1 MSFRGPIAQPGSEL
15 PAHNRLVPGS
25 NPGGPIC
32 SMLFVRKPAP
42 SSDLGP
48 VAALTGS
55 LVEDALR
62 EEIARLMSLQAID
75 RELRE
80 LEQAL
85 SSVAGRVEQ
94 LRLDAQKQQA
104 ELDRL
109 TTEEQQSALM
119 RRQLEKELAEGEAR
133 IRNKRMR
140 LNQARNDKELQALAH
155 EVDVQKETNQR
166 LEADLLSLMEAS
178 EPRAARIAEFTSVV
192 ERLLAELTAAEKEIA
207 AQVEDLKIS
216 IAKQRLERDLMAG
229 NLERALL
236 QRYEMIFSR
245 RNGLAVAE
253 ARGGTCQG
261 CRMRLPPQ
269 LYNQIQRHDSIHFC
283 PNCQRILY
291 HEGEGERHG

>member
-1 MSFRGPIAQPGSEL
+1 
-15 PAHNRLVPGS
+15 
-25 NPGGPIC
+25 
-32 SMLFVRKPAP
+32 
-42 SSDLGP
+42 
-48 VAALTGS
+48 
-55 LVEDALR
+55 VEDALR

-75 RELRE
+75 RELRD
-80 LEQAL
+80 LEQTLA
-85 SSVAGRVEQ
+85 SVAGRVDQ
-94 LRLDAQKQQA
+94 LRQEAEKQQA

-109 TTEEQQSALM
+109 TIEEQQSSSV

-140 LNQARNDKELQALAH
+140 LNQVRNEKELQALAH
-155 EVDVQKETNQR
+155 EVDVQKEANQR
-166 LEADLLSLMEAS
+166 FEAELLALMETSESRNAS
-178 EPRAARIAEFTSVV
+178 I
-192 ERLLAELTAAEKEIA
+192 AELTPSVQQLFAELNAAAKEIA

-216 IAKQRLERDLMAG
+216 MAKQRLERDLMAG
-229 NLERALL
+229 NLERGLL
-236 QRYEMIFSR
+236 QRYDMIFSR

-291 HEGEGERHG
+291 HEGEGDRHG

>member
-1 MSFRGPIAQPGSEL
+1 VLAG
-15 PAHNRLVPGS
+15 
-25 NPGGPIC
+25 
-32 SMLFVRKPAP
+32 LF
-42 SSDLGP
+42 
-48 VAALTGS
+48 
-55 LVEDALR
+55 VEDALR

-75 RELRE
+75 RELRD

-85 SSVAGRVEQ
+85 ASVAGRVQE
-94 LRLDAQKQQA
+94 LRLEAEKQQA

-109 TTEEQQSALM
+109 TAEEQQNATV

-140 LNQARNDKELQALAH
+140 LNQVRNDKELQALSH
-155 EVDVQKETNQR
+155 EVETQKDSNQR
-166 LEADLLSLMEAS
+166 FEAELIALMEAS
-178 EPRAARIAEFTSVV
+178 EPRTARIAEITPSVQQ
-192 ERLLAELTAAEKEIA
+192 LLAELSEAEKEIA

-216 IAKQRLERDLMAG
+216 ITKQRLERDLMAG
-229 NLERALL
+229 NVDRGLL

-253 ARGGTCQG
+253 ARSGTCQG

-283 PNCQRILY
+283 PTCQRILY
-291 HEGEGERHG
+291 HEGEGERHA

>member
-1 MSFRGPIAQPGSEL
+1 
-15 PAHNRLVPGS
+15 
-25 NPGGPIC
+25 
-32 SMLFVRKPAP
+32 
-42 SSDLGP
+42 
-48 VAALTGS
+48 
-55 LVEDALR
+55 LR

-85 SSVAGRVEQ
+85 SSVAGRVEE
-94 LRLDAQKQQA
+94 LRLEANKQQI
-104 ELDRL
+104 ELNRL

-133 IRNKRMR
+133 ISNKRMR
-140 LNQARNDKELQALAH
+140 LSQVRNDKEQQALTH
-155 EVDVQKETNQR
+155 EVDTQKETNQR
-166 LEADLLSLMEAS
+166 LEADLFGLMEAS
-178 EPRAARIAEFTSVV
+178 EPRGARIAELTPQV
-192 ERLLAELTAAEKEIA
+192 ERLLAELTEAEKEIA

>member
-1 MSFRGPIAQPGSEL
+1 M
-15 PAHNRLVPGS
+15 
-25 NPGGPIC
+25 
-32 SMLFVRKPAP
+32 
-42 SSDLGP
+42 
-48 VAALTGS
+48 
-55 LVEDALR
+55 R

-75 RELRE
+75 RELRD

-85 SSVAGRVEQ
+85 TSVAGRVEQ
-94 LRLDAQKQQA
+94 LRFDAQKEQA

-109 TTEEQQSALM
+109 AADEQQSALM
-119 RRQLEKELAEGEAR
+119 RRQFEKELAEGEAR

-140 LNQARNDKELQALAH
+140 LNQVRNDKELQALAH
-155 EVDVQKETNQR
+155 EVDTQKETNQR
-166 LEADLLSLMEAS
+166 QEADLIALMEAA
-178 EPRAARIAEFTSVV
+178 EPRATRITELTSVV
-192 ERLLAELTAAEKEIA
+192 ERLFADLTDAEQEIA
-207 AQVEDLKIS
+207 TQVEDLKIS
-216 IAKQRLERDLMAG
+216 ITKQRLERDLMAG

-253 ARGGTCQG
+253 ARDGTCQG

-291 HEGEGERHG
+291 HEGESVRHG

>member
-1 MSFRGPIAQPGSEL
+1 VGPFVQCHLSGSR
-15 PAHNRLVPGS
+15 PAV
-25 NPGGPIC
+25 
-32 SMLFVRKPAP
+32 
-42 SSDLGP
+42 SDFGLI
-48 VAALTGS
+48 AALTGS

-85 SSVAGRVEQ
+85 SSVAARVEQ

-109 TTEEQQSALM
+109 TAEEQQSILM

-140 LNQARNDKELQALAH
+140 LNQVRNDKELQALAH
-155 EVDVQKETNQR
+155 EVDTQKETNQR
-166 LEADLLSLMEAS
+166 LEAELLSLMEAS
-178 EPRAARIAEFTSVV
+178 EPRAARIAEFTSLVQ
-192 ERLLAELTAAEKEIA
+192 RLMAELTEAEKEIA

-229 NLERALL
+229 NLDRALL

-245 RNGLAVAE
+245 RNGVAVSE
-253 ARGGTCQG
+253 ARDGTCQG

-269 LYNQIQRHDSIHFC
+269 LYNLIMAVREGGGNLTWTVPGAPGIYYC

>member
-1 MSFRGPIAQPGSEL
+1 M
-15 PAHNRLVPGS
+15 
-25 NPGGPIC
+25 
-32 SMLFVRKPAP
+32 
-42 SSDLGP
+42 
-48 VAALTGS
+48 
-55 LVEDALR
+55 R

-75 RELRE
+75 RELRD
-80 LEQAL
+80 LEQTLA
-85 SSVAGRVEQ
+85 SVAGRVDQ
-94 LRLDAQKQQA
+94 LRQEAEKQQA

-109 TTEEQQSALM
+109 TTEEQQSSSV

-140 LNQARNDKELQALAH
+140 LNQVRNEKELQALAH
-155 EVDVQKETNQR
+155 EVDVQKEANQR
-166 LEADLLSLMEAS
+166 FEAELLALMETSESRNAS
-178 EPRAARIAEFTSVV
+178 I
-192 ERLLAELTAAEKEIA
+192 AELTPSVQQLFAELNAAAKEIA

-216 IAKQRLERDLMAG
+216 MAKQRLERDLMAG
-229 NLERALL
+229 NLERGLL
-236 QRYEMIFSR
+236 QRYDMIFSR

-291 HEGEGERHG
+291 HEGEGDRHG

>member
-1 MSFRGPIAQPGSEL
+1 MSFSLIA
-15 PAHNRLVPGS
+15 
-25 NPGGPIC
+25 
-32 SMLFVRKPAP
+32 AP
-42 SSDLGP
+42 SGL
-48 VAALTGS
+48 LT
-55 LVEDALR
+55 EDALR
-62 EEIARLMSLQAID
+62 EEIALLMSLQAID
-75 RELRE
+75 RELRD
-80 LEQAL
+80 LEQTLA
-85 SSVAGRVEQ
+85 SVAGRVEE
-94 LRLDAQKQQA
+94 LRQEAEKQQA

-109 TTEEQQSALM
+109 TSEEQQSTSV

-140 LNQARNDKELQALAH
+140 LNQIRNEKELQALAH
-155 EVDVQKETNQR
+155 EVEVQKEANQR
-166 LEADLLSLMEAS
+166 FEAELLASMEAS
-178 EPRAARIAEFTSVV
+178 ESRNAIIAELTPSVQ
-192 ERLLAELTAAEKEIA
+192 RLLAELNAAAKEIA

-216 IAKQRLERDLMAG
+216 IAKHRLERDLMAG
-229 NLERALL
+229 NLDRGLL

-291 HEGEGERHG
+291 HEGEGNRHG

>member
-1 MSFRGPIAQPGSEL
+1 
-15 PAHNRLVPGS
+15 
-25 NPGGPIC
+25 
-32 SMLFVRKPAP
+32 
-42 SSDLGP
+42 
-48 VAALTGS
+48 
-55 LVEDALR
+55 LR

-75 RELRE
+75 RELRD
-80 LEQAL
+80 LEQTLA
-85 SSVAGRVEQ
+85 SVAGRVDQ
-94 LRLDAQKQQA
+94 LRQEAEKQQA

-109 TTEEQQSALM
+109 TIEEQQSSSV

-140 LNQARNDKELQALAH
+140 LNQVRNEKELQALAH
-155 EVDVQKETNQR
+155 EVDVQKEANQR
-166 LEADLLSLMEAS
+166 FEAELLSLMETSESRNAS
-178 EPRAARIAEFTSVV
+178 I
-192 ERLLAELTAAEKEIA
+192 AELTPSVQQLFAELNAAAKEIA

-216 IAKQRLERDLMAG
+216 MAKQRLERDLMAG
-229 NLERALL
+229 NLERGLL
-236 QRYEMIFSR
+236 QRYDMIFSR

-291 HEGEGERHG
+291 HEGEGDRHG

>member
-1 MSFRGPIAQPGSEL
+1 M
-15 PAHNRLVPGS
+15 
-25 NPGGPIC
+25 
-32 SMLFVRKPAP
+32 
-42 SSDLGP
+42 
-48 VAALTGS
+48 
-55 LVEDALR
+55 R

-75 RELRE
+75 RELRD

-85 SSVAGRVEQ
+85 ASVAGRVEQ
-94 LRLDAQKQQA
+94 LRLDVDKQQS
-104 ELDRL
+104 ELDKL
-109 TTEEQQSALM
+109 AADEQQSAM
-119 RRQLEKELAEGEAR
+119 VRRQLEKELAEGEAR

-155 EVDVQKETNQR
+155 EVETQKEANQR
-166 LEADLLSLMEAS
+166 FEAELLGLMEAS
-178 EPRAARIAEFTSVV
+178 EPRAARIAELTPLLQ
-192 ERLLAELTAAEKEIA
+192 RLMAELNEAEKEIA
-207 AQVEDLKIS
+207 AQVEDFKIS

-229 NLERALL
+229 NLDHGLL
-236 QRYEMIFSR
+236 QRYEMIFNR

-291 HEGEGERHG
+291 HEGERNG

>member
-1 MSFRGPIAQPGSEL
+1 MSL
-15 PAHNRLVPGS
+15 PTCRAAGLV
-25 NPGGPIC
+25 
-32 SMLFVRKPAP
+32 
-42 SSDLGP
+42 
-48 VAALTGS
+48 
-55 LVEDALR
+55 VEDELR

-75 RELRE
+75 RELRDF
-80 LEQAL
+80 EQAL
-85 SSVAGRVEQ
+85 ASVAGRVEQ
-94 LRLDAQKQQA
+94 LREEAEKHQA
-104 ELDRL
+104 ELGRL
-109 TTEEQQSALM
+109 NTEEQQAASA
-119 RRQLEKELAEGEAR
+119 RRQLEKDLAEGEAR

-140 LNQARNDKELQALAH
+140 LNQVRNEKELQALAH
-155 EVDVQKETNQR
+155 EVDVQKEANQR
-166 LEADLLSLMEAS
+166 FEAELLTFMEAS
-178 EPRAARIAEFTSVV
+178 DVRAASIAELSPLV
-192 ERLLAELTAAEKEIA
+192 ERLLAELNAAGKEVA

-229 NLERALL
+229 NLERGLL

>member
-1 MSFRGPIAQPGSEL
+1 LFRDRCPEAGPCESILCQ
-15 PAHNRLVPGS
+15 
-25 NPGGPIC
+25 
-32 SMLFVRKPAP
+32 F
-42 SSDLGP
+42 
-48 VAALTGS
+48 AALAGS
-55 LVEDALR
+55 FVEGALR

-75 RELRE
+75 RELRQ
-80 LEQAL
+80 LEQVLA
-85 SSVAGRVEQ
+85 SVAGRVQQ
-94 LRLDAQKQQA
+94 LRLEAEQQQA
-104 ELDRL
+104 ELDLL
-109 TTEEQQSALM
+109 TTEEQQSAVA

-133 IRNKRMR
+133 IRTKRMR

-155 EVDVQKETNQR
+155 EVDTQKDSNQR
-166 LEADLLSLMEAS
+166 FESELLALMAAS
-178 EPRAARIAEFTSVV
+178 EPRTARIAEITP
-192 ERLLAELTAAEKEIA
+192 LLQQLMAELNQAEKEIA

-229 NLERALL
+229 NLERGLL

>member
-1 MSFRGPIAQPGSEL
+1 LFNIIARKLGACYRVDCLLAELAGS
-15 PAHNRLVPGS
+15 S
-25 NPGGPIC
+25 
-32 SMLFVRKPAP
+32 
-42 SSDLGP
+42 
-48 VAALTGS
+48 
-55 LVEDALR
+55 VEDALR

-75 RELRE
+75 RELRQ

-94 LRLDAQKQQA
+94 LRLDAEKQQA

-109 TTEEQQSALM
+109 AAEEQQSALM

-155 EVDVQKETNQR
+155 EVDTQKEANQR
-166 LEADLLSLMEAS
+166 FEGELLSLMEAS
-178 EPRAARIAEFTSVV
+178 EPRTVHI
-192 ERLLAELTAAEKEIA
+192 AELTPSVKQLLADLNEAEKEIA

-229 NLERALL
+229 NLERGLL
-236 QRYEMIFSR
+236 QRYEMIFLR

-269 LYNQIQRHDSIHFC
+269 LYNQIQRHDSIQFC
-283 PNCQRILY
+283 PNCQRIIY

>member
-1 MSFRGPIAQPGSEL
+1 
-15 PAHNRLVPGS
+15 
-25 NPGGPIC
+25 
-32 SMLFVRKPAP
+32 
-42 SSDLGP
+42 
-48 VAALTGS
+48 
-55 LVEDALR
+55 LR

-75 RELRE
+75 RELRD

-85 SSVAGRVEQ
+85 ASVAGRVQQ
-94 LRLDAQKQQA
+94 LRLDVEKQQA

-109 TTEEQQSALM
+109 TAEEQQSALM

-133 IRNKRMR
+133 IRTKRMR
-140 LNQARNDKELQALAH
+140 LNQVRNDKELQALAH
-155 EVDVQKETNQR
+155 EVDAQKETNQR
-166 LEADLLSLMEAS
+166 FEGELLGLMEAS
-178 EPRAARIAEFTSVV
+178 EPSAAHI
-192 ERLLAELTAAEKEIA
+192 AELTPLVERQWAELNEAEKEIA

-216 IAKQRLERDLMAG
+216 IAKQRLERDLMAS
-229 NLERALL
+229 NLERGLL

-269 LYNQIQRHDSIHFC
+269 LYNQIQRHDSIQFC